1 MPWKKSEPMEQRMEF
16 AFKALKSENFRAL
29 CQEYG
34 ISTKTAY
41 KWRERFLEQG
51 LGGLAEESR
60 RPQSSPQQL
69 SQEEVC
75 EIVRL
80 KLAHPH
86 WGPRKFLRTHRQLSP
101 SVGYLTHC
109 LNRVD

>member
-34 ISTKTAY
+34 ISTKTGY
-41 KWRERFLEQG
+41 KWRERFLRQGVGG
-51 LGGLAEESR
+51 LGEESR
-60 RPQSSPQQL
+60 RRRSSPQQL
-69 SQEEVC
+69 SKEELC

-80 KLAHPH
+80 KVSIPIGAHVRF
-86 WGPRKFLRTHRQLSP
+86 GNCICVNTER
-101 SVGYLTHC
+101 
-109 LNRVD
+109 